1 MEIKSL
7 KVLRG
12 PNQWASFPVLEA
24 WVDLGHLEDY
34 PSNTLPG
41 FNDRLMRWLPTMVEH
56 RCTIGERGGF
66 FERLRTGTW
75 MGHILEH
82 VTLELQSLAGTT
94 VGFGRAR
101 ETKTRGVYKGAIEYK
116 EEKFAIECLHAAHRL
131 IKAAI
136 AGEAFDVPCELRR
149 LRKALLE
156 EHRGKRVVVLAHSAV
171 ERELQRKLLKDH
183 VDLIL
188 IEEDFLHNPPPV
200 KELIAKILASELFV
214 IDLDHFKSDYWVSI
228 LKGLLAE
235 SHRPPVFLVYDPVH
249 QDTKNIAVFRQ
260 LSKGSVIQLFPK
272 PINLMEYLRLMERA
286 LRSPV

>member
-1 MEIKSL
+1 MSKELITLDILDME
-7 KVLRG
+7 
-12 PNQWASFPVLEA
+12 
-24 WVDLGHLEDY
+24 
-34 PSNTLPG
+34 
-41 FNDRLMRWLPTMVEH
+41 
-56 RCTIGERGGF
+56 
-66 FERLRTGTW
+66 
-75 MGHILEH
+75 
-82 VTLELQSLAGTT
+82 
-94 VGFGRAR
+94 
-101 ETKTRGVYKGAIEYK
+101 
-116 EEKFAIECLHAAHRL
+116 
-131 IKAAI
+131 KAAELMI
-136 AGEAFDVPCELRR
+136 ENNFRHVPIVYETEGMRHVAGVISMRDLFKTFFSERR
-149 LRKALLE
+149 EKALLE